1 MALARISRDQLR
13 TLRKL
18 SAEEMYEYLKR
29 IYVEGFKDGL
39 EEAEHEFD
47 DAVIMTEEE
56 AANKLGEEA
65 FNKLMGGT

>member
-47 DAVIMTEEE
+47 DALILTEEE
-56 AANKLGEEA
+56 AAEKLGEEA
-65 FNKLMGGT
+65 FNKLIGGT

>member
-47 DAVIMTEEE
+47 DAVILTEEE
-56 AANKLGEEA
+56 AAKKLGEEA
-65 FNKLMGGT
+65 FNKLIGGT